1 MRPDVRP
8 VRIHYADHGIVV
20 RPDIYR
26 WESAVRI
33 MGSGMRPDVRPVGIR
48 CADRG
53 IWDATRCPTR
63 GDPLRGSWDC
73 CAARYLPVGIRCAD
87 DGIWDAARCPTRG
100 DPLCGSRNLGCGPMS
115 YRWESAVRIMG
126 LWCGPI
132 STGGN
137 PLCGSWDL
145 GCDPMSDPWGSA
157 VRIAESGVRPDVR
170 PVGIR
175 CADRGIWGAARC
187 PTGGNPLCGSWDLG
201 CDPMSDPWGPATR
214 IMGFGVS
221 LESYRW

>member
-126 LWCGPI
+126 
-132 STGGN
+132 
-137 PLCGSWDL
+137 
-145 GCDPMSDPWGSA
+145 
-157 VRIAESGVRPDVR
+157 SGMRPDVR
-170 PVGIR
+170 PVGTRYADHGVWGVAGILPVVIR
-175 CADRGIWGAARC
+175 YADYSMPGLGRYIC
-187 PTGGNPLCGSWDLG
+187 PRDGS
-201 CDPMSDPWGPATR
+201 PR
-214 IMGFGVS
+214 
-221 LESYRW
+221 